1 MRKRVGS
8 TPRERALSD
17 DEIRVVW
24 NGLPT
29 TLARS
34 KACQRILKLCLVTA
48 QRVGEVAGI
57 AVSELDLKT
66 ATWTLPPARTK
77 NKRKHAV
84 PLSTTAVELI
94 KEAIADA
101 GERAEYVFPSKDGE
115 GPLSPFVVA
124 KTVLRAQ
131 KVHEERPHG
140 RFGIPH
146 WTAHDLR
153 RTALTNF
160 AALGIPPVVADAVA
174 NHVSVTKATITL
186 AVYTQY
192 IYEKEKRE
200 ALNMW
205 ADRLV
210 AIVTGDGAVV
220 GPLRREG

>member
-1 MRKRVGS
+1 MRKPVGS
-8 TPRERALSD
+8 IPRERALSD
-17 DEIRVVW
+17 DEVQAVW

-34 KACQRILKLCLVTA
+34 KACASSSCVWLRPSAWVKSPAWQYRSSTSRRQR
-48 QRVGEVAGI
+48 G
-57 AVSELDLKT
+57 
-66 ATWTLPPARTK
+66 PARTK

-101 GERAEYVFPSKDGE
+101 GERAEYVFPSNDGE
-115 GPLSPFVVA
+115 GPLSPLVVA

-160 AALGIPPVVADAVA
+160 AALGIPPVVAGAVA

-210 AIVTGDGAVV
+210 AIVKCDGAVV
-220 GPLRREG
+220 VPLRREG

>member
-1 MRKRVGS
+1 M
-8 TPRERALSD
+8 
-17 DEIRVVW
+17 
-24 NGLPT
+24 
-29 TLARS
+29 
-34 KACQRILKLCLVTA
+34 
-48 QRVGEVAGI
+48 
-57 AVSELDLKT
+57 
-66 ATWTLPPARTK
+66 
-77 NKRKHAV
+77 
-84 PLSTTAVELI
+84 ELI

-101 GERAEYVFPSKDGE
+101 GESAEYVFLSKDGE
-115 GPLSPFVVA
+115 GPLSPLVVA

-160 AALGIPPVVADAVA
+160 AALGISPVVAGAVA

-200 ALNMW
+200 GE
-205 ADRLV
+205 
-210 AIVTGDGAVV
+210 GDGAVGRAV
-220 GPLRREG
+220 AAGGVNATAGKKHGRNGLKTGGQLHEQIPETPSHSAR